1 MRKIVVFNLIS
12 LDGFF
17 AATDGNLDWH
27 MVDPEF
33 DTWAAKGIEEYD
45 TALFGRT
52 TYELFAGFWPG
63 AITSPDTSAQDWV
76 VAKALDKM
84 TKIVFSKT
92 LKKAGWRNSRIVEE
106 IDPEQIRELKKQ
118 PGKSIVVYGSG
129 TVVARLTDLELID
142 EYRFMISPVVLG
154 DGKRIFAQAPKA
166 TLKLL
171 KSKTFNSGNVLLIYG
186 VN

>member
-12 LDGFF
+12 VDGYF

-27 MVDPEF
+27 VVDPEF
-33 DTWAAKGIEEYD
+33 DTWAAKSIEEYD

-63 AITSPDTSAQDWV
+63 AIADPGTSAQDWV

-84 TKIVFSKT
+84 TKIVFSTT
-92 LKKAGWRNSRIVEE
+92 LKKVGWHNSQILNE
-106 IDPEQIRELKKQ
+106 IDAQVISELKQQ

-129 TVVARLTDLELID
+129 TVVTQLAALGLVD
-142 EYRFMISPVVLG
+142 EYRFMVSPVVLG
-154 DGKRIFAQAPKA
+154 EGRRMFGQIAKTD
-166 TLKLL
+166 LKLL
-171 KSKTFNSGNVLLIYG
+171 SSKPFSSGNVLLIYEG
-186 VN
+186 